1 MEQTIALVQS
11 RTFWS
16 SLLAFVAIVAA
27 QFHWDNVLGFATDP
41 STVTNI
47 LTLIGLLGVVGGG
60 VFRTLAT
67 KRIVSALPPAAPTP
81 PSPKL
86 QAQAWLALLP
96 LLALLS
102 GCAQW
107 QAITGIASSTVNPN
121 YAAAAIQ
128 AFDAAETV
136 ADGYLKLPAC
146 VAGGAKVCRSKAA
159 VAAIVPAV
167 RTGRAARDAV
177 QSALAASNGGPIAV
191 ASYNNLESVVTTLQA
206 VYTNY
211 NIALPANVT
220 GN

>member
-1 MEQTIALVQS
+1 MVKISGDWWRHLGAQ
-11 RTFWS
+11 
-16 SLLAFVAIVAA
+16 LATAIVVAA
-27 QFHWDNVLGFATDP
+27 LTALGHVDWSVFGPYA
-41 STVTNI
+41 
-47 LTLIGLLGVVGGG
+47 GLPPMLVG
-60 VFRTLAT
+60 LAT
-67 KRIVSALPPAAPTP
+67 ELFNQALATPVPWPPAKAADAPP
-81 PSPKL
+81 PPPGPKL
-86 QAQAWLALLP
+86 GAQAWLALLP
-96 LLALLS
+96 LLAMLS